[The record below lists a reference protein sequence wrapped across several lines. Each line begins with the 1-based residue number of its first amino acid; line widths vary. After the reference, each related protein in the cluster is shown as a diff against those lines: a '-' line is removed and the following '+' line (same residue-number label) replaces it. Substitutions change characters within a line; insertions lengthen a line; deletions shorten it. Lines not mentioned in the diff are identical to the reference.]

1 MLWGKLK
8 GAQCSETVKSRVPS
22 IWFVWK
28 NLRFSSRPRAKVR
41 CQGPPGSARAQPWC
55 LRSIFGCFWGI
66 MASFSSAVVHYI
78 YNVIPQ
84 GCYGY
89 LQWRSRLSTE
99 GLTSI
104 CAMGMIKWGQKL
116 KKPKKLLRAS
126 NKTRK
131 NPMGNFWALKI
142 SESKTSLVVHV
153 LYLQNYAAG
162 IRGTTTNLQIV
173 LNNPK
178 KP

>member
-22 IWFVWK
+22 IWLVWK

-41 CQGPPGSARAQPWC
+41 RQGPPGSASAQPWC

-78 YNVIPQ
+78 YNLIPQ

-104 CAMGMIKWGQKL
+104 CVMGMIKWGQKL
-116 KKPKKLLRAS
+116 RKPKKLRRAS

-131 NPMGNFWALKI
+131 NPMGNFRK
-142 SESKTSLVVHV
+142 
-153 LYLQNYAAG
+153 QNQFGCTCTLFAELCGWDTRNYHKSSDC
-162 IRGTTTNLQIV
+162 IE
-173 LNNPK
+173 
-178 KP
+178 

>member
-89 LQWRSRLSTE
+89 LQWRSRLSTK
-99 GLTSI
+99 GLNSI
-104 CAMGMIKWGQKL
+104 SVMGMIKWGQKL

-162 IRGTTTNLQIV
+162 ILGTTTNLQIV
-173 LNNPK
+173 
-178 KP
+178 

>member
-66 MASFSSAVVHYI
+66 MASFSSAVVRYK

-162 IRGTTTNLQIV
+162 ILGTTTNLQIV
-173 LNNPK
+173 
-178 KP
+178 

>member
-28 NLRFSSRPRAKVR
+28 IWDFLV
-41 CQGPPGSARAQPWC
+41 AR
-55 LRSIFGCFWGI
+55 
-66 MASFSSAVVHYI
+66 
-78 YNVIPQ
+78 
-84 GCYGY
+84 
-89 LQWRSRLSTE
+89 
-99 GLTSI
+99 
-104 CAMGMIKWGQKL
+104 GQKL
-116 KKPKKLLRAS
+116 GARGHQALLEHSPGVYVAFLAVSGGLWLVLVLPLFVIYIMLFLKVAMVTCSEGLVYQPKDSLLFVWWGWSNGDKNKKPKKILRAS

-173 LNNPK
+173 LKYNPK

>member
-1 MLWGKLK
+1 MI
-8 GAQCSETVKSRVPS
+8 CM
-22 IWFVWK
+22 K
-28 NLRFSSRPRAKVR
+28 NLRFSSRPREKVR
-41 CQGPPGSARAQPWC
+41 REGPPGSARAQPWC

-66 MASFSSAVVHYI
+66 MASFSSAVVCYI

-89 LQWRSRLSTE
+89 LQWPKDSL
-99 GLTSI
+99 LFVW
-104 CAMGMIKWGQKL
+104 WGWSNGDKN
-116 KKPKKLLRAS
+116 KKPKKILRAS

-153 LYLQNYAAG
+153 LYLRNYAAG

-173 LNNPK
+173 LKYNPK